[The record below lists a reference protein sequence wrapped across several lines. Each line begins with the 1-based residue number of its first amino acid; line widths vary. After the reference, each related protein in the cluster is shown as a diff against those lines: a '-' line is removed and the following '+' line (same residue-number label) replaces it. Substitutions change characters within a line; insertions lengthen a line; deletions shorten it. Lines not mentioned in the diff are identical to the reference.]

1 MVINTFKVMKMK
13 RLSHILMLAGIC
25 LAAASCWKEDIPEAG
40 AGRHQVENLKAVP
53 GDEEVLL
60 TWNAAE
66 GWNPTDYI
74 ITYTGPDGKQ
84 SINTG
89 DKTEWTV
96 SNLVN
101 GTDYVFGQVPGF
113 PRLQPSHFL
122 RRYILPSANTMRPG
136 LSLKKH

>member
-1 MVINTFKVMKMK
+1 MVINTFKVIKMK

-101 GTDYVFGQVPGF
+101 GTDDVFAVQADNGK
-113 PRLQPSHFL
+113 L
-122 RRYILPSANTMRPG
+122 RSNDE
-136 LSLKKH
+136 

>member
-101 GTDYVFGQVPGF
+101 GTDYVFAVQAV
-113 PRLQPSHFL
+113 
-122 RRYILPSANTMRPG
+122 
-136 LSLKKH
+136 